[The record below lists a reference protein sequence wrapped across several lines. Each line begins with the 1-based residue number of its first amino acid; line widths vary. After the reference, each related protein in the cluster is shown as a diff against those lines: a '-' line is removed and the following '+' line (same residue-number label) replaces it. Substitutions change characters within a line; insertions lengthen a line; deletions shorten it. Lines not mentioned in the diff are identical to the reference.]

1 MGGSSG
7 GEQEPLWGVVVVT
20 WHLGDQT
27 AVGEDDYHENYCL
40 SFILY
45 MRLTGGVCVV
55 VGSSLQSPRPVLHS
69 LQSIGSHCS
78 TKDQDE
84 GEELVMIESIQHWL
98 EVMGGA
104 LTNDHIK
111 PSAGA
116 RNQQKASLPSGPDNY
131 GDGDTEQDL
140 IE

>member
-1 MGGSSG
+1 MLVRRVISTAVRIDSLPSEDRQCQKPMGGSSG

-69 LQSIGSHCS
+69 SQSIGSH
-78 TKDQDE
+78 
-84 GEELVMIESIQHWL
+84 
-98 EVMGGA
+98 
-104 LTNDHIK
+104 
-111 PSAGA
+111 
-116 RNQQKASLPSGPDNY
+116 
-131 GDGDTEQDL
+131 
-140 IE
+140 

>member
-1 MGGSSG
+1 
-7 GEQEPLWGVVVVT
+7 
-20 WHLGDQT
+20 
-27 AVGEDDYHENYCL
+27 
-40 SFILY
+40 
-45 MRLTGGVCVV
+45 MRLKRKLTGGVSVV
-55 VGSSLQSPRPVLHS
+55 VGSSLQSPRPVLQS

-116 RNQQKASLPSGPDNY
+116 RNQQKASLPSGPDNH